1 MFLNSIKNKIKIF
14 FRNLKH
20 AYKLINNK
28 EIPKVNLLKFNKSII
43 VPKNYN
49 KSFSLTELDSNF
61 ILSSNSSRV
70 NKSRLEEFN
79 NILKPLN
86 QMNIIYFSHKER
98 DNYMNSSWRNHE
110 ILDIYNNST
119 FHQSKADIFRYTFL
133 YEHGGF
139 WLDFKSSMLFNPAD
153 LLSKKNKVVLL
164 LSPRIIEKEKQA
176 DIDIEILKI
185 LKNRYITNWF
195 IGSSHQSEF
204 LETVINNI
212 CKKSLSYSGKIFEN
226 PKDAIL
232 EFTGPLNLTESFIE
246 FILKDQKN
254 INNVRFVDE
263 ENHKLVFTT
272 EYSRNFSILDNVTKF
287 HYSMIKN
294 RKILE

>member
-14 FRNLKH
+14 FRNINH

-28 EIPKVNLLKFNKSII
+28 EIPKVDLLKSNKSII

-49 KSFSLTELDSNF
+49 KSFSLTALDCNLV
-61 ILSSNSSRV
+61 LSSNSSRV

-79 NILKPLN
+79 NILTPLN
-86 QMNIIYFSHKER
+86 HMNILYFSHKER

-110 ILDIYNNST
+110 ILNIYNNST
-119 FHQSKADIFRYTFL
+119 FQQSKADIFRYTFL

-153 LLSKKNKVVLL
+153 LLSEKNEVVLL
-164 LSPRIIEKEKQA
+164 LSPRIIEKEKQTN
-176 DIDIEILKI
+176 IDSEILRI

-204 LETVINNI
+204 LEIVINNI
-212 CKKSLSYSGKIFEN
+212 CEKSINYSGKNFEN
-226 PKDAIL
+226 PKNAIL

-254 INNVRFVDE
+254 INNVSFVDE

-287 HYSMIKN
+287 HYSRLKN
-294 RKILE
+294 SKILE